1 MNSLVMTLKNATVDD
16 EYVTTIVETLRF
28 LVHACRSS
36 IARELF
42 EVYCEIRSGVNDVQE
57 RRKALAVKERE
68 GSGRKARREGR
79 NFHEVDVGC
88 EGEVDALSC
97 PELPYV
103 VWEMFSYI

>member
-1 MNSLVMTLKNATVDD
+1 MLSLKNASVDD

-28 LVHACRSS
+28 LVHARKSS

-68 GSGRKARREGR
+68 GSGRKARRKGR
-79 NFHEVDVGC
+79 NFH
-88 EGEVDALSC
+88 
-97 PELPYV
+97 
-103 VWEMFSYI
+103 